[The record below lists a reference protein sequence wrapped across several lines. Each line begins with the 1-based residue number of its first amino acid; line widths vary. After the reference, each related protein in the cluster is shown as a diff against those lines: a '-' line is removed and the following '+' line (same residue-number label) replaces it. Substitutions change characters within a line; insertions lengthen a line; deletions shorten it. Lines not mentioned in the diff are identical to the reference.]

1 MSLLSD
7 EESIGGSVGGAF
19 GNLSAKH
26 FVHTAVEGAGGAAAG
41 TAGII
46 GLFSYLGVGVA
57 TVASIIIN
65 QSAYQRKI
73 ASLRTMYSDEISAQ
87 TGKPKDKLKDKDLYA
102 VAKGDPEHN
111 IPANKTLAEELHKV
125 VRRRNV
131 GMLVTA
137 AAILGTLAIVLSL
150 PAFGLAA
157 GGAAAAE
164 AGTMTVVGSFALRA
178 FMGFSIHRLLEIP
191 IKNIAKKVFNLND
204 TTTHDR
210 IAEISKEHRKGKV
223 LGREQVLAV
232 FIGANKEL
240 GDFVVDHYG
249 KEYDKLSVQEKKV
262 VADAMEQY
270 VPSKHITENLNSG
283 IIKVSELAFMVE
295 GKHSGVAPSS
305 VKQSLS
311 LVGKARTALRG
322 VGERMHKIKQQEVA
336 YAEASPKPQRY
347 MMEYDNPVPARSFVD
362 RLEGEKS
369 RPSERTLH

>member
-1 MSLLSD
+1 VSLLTD
-7 EESIGGSVGGAF
+7 EETVSGSAGSAL

-26 FVHTAVEGAGGAAAG
+26 LVHTAVEGAGGAAAG
-41 TAGII
+41 TVGVSA
-46 GLFSYLGVGVA
+46 LFSYAGVGIA

-73 ASLRTMYSDEISAQ
+73 ASLRTMYADEISAQ
-87 TGKPKDKLKDKDLYA
+87 TGKPKDKLKDKDLFA
-102 VAKGDPEHN
+102 LAKGDPERN

-125 VRRRNV
+125 SRRRNV

-137 AAILGTLAIVLSL
+137 SAILGTLAIVMSL
-150 PAFGLAA
+150 PAFGVAA

-164 AGTMTVVGSFALRA
+164 AGMGAVGAFAVRA

-232 FIGANKEL
+232 FISANKEL

-369 RPSERTLH
+369 RSSERTLH